1 MRSRVL
7 NIKPIKSAEEANAFL
22 FGLVFNQNQ
31 KAERAW
37 NAPYL
42 LKERLGTLNPEEIL
56 SIMPQTLLQKAFEER
71 PALHPFVSR
80 TAQHIYGTCQLLV
93 AEYGGDARNVWRGNK
108 TTSEIV
114 RELQR
119 FSGIGKHKAVALT
132 QGAGEAQSSRLFI
145 YTQKSS
151 WTHIKQTALNIA
163 ILIS

>member
-1 MRSRVL
+1 M
-7 NIKPIKSAEEANAFL
+7 
-22 FGLVFNQNQ
+22 FNQNQ

-119 FSGIGKHKAVALT
+119 FSGIGKHKAVVGVFLLRRHLGIQIKDDGT
-132 QGAGEAQSSRLFI
+132 RLDIRTTCPSLYTI
-145 YTQKSS
+145 YGSDE
-151 WTHIKQTALNIA
+151 
-163 ILIS
+163 